1 MKKASLGQGDKAVKK
16 DSGVEDVERY
26 LDALPEPAR
35 GTLGKVRE
43 SIRKAAGPD
52 ATEFISY
59 SMPAFKRERTLVS
72 YAAFSDHCSFFPMNS
87 SLIQEFRDELA
98 GYSTS
103 KGTIRFPLDKP
114 LPETLIAKM
123 VRARVAEN
131 KQKRTR

>member
-1 MKKASLGQGDKAVKK
+1 
-16 DSGVEDVERY
+16 
-26 LDALPEPAR
+26 
-35 GTLGKVRE
+35 
-43 SIRKAAGPD
+43 
-52 ATEFISY
+52 
-59 SMPAFKRERTLVS
+59 
-72 YAAFSDHCSFFPMNS
+72 MNS